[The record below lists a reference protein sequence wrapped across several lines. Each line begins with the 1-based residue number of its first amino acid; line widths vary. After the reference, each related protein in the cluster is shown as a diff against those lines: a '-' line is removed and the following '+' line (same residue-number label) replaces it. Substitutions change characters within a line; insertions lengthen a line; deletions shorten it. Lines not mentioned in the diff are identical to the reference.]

1 METNGYPTVF
11 SGKTA
16 LLTSSTIAIGRA
28 IAPGFILADMTKTML
43 RVKRRKS
50 LEEIVPIGRM
60 GDETEIARFTAFMV
74 SDLNSYLVGQTMTV
88 DGGVSVSPRFS

>member
-1 METNGYPTVF
+1 
-11 SGKTA
+11 
-16 LLTSSTIAIGRA
+16 
-28 IAPGFILADMTKTML
+28 ML
-43 RVKRRKS
+43 RVERRKS

-88 DGGVSVSPRFS
+88 DGGVSVSPGFS